1 MIIYAKTNKKR
12 VKIDK
17 NAMQEA
23 NTGFII
29 IVVILFIL
37 LTVGV
42 IGMIN
47 PDIYDIIGASLGK
60 LFN

>member
-1 MIIYAKTNKKR
+1 MQKQIKKR